1 MVHAEEVK
9 HANTTLNTIGLCH
22 HVRATGE
29 GAHERSELA
38 VYHGLTRANVLG
50 EVAHGEANHQQRLR
64 RLCCAHDRLRLL
76 RIYCE
81 RLLNEHRLASGGGGL
96 GCGEMQMIWQR
107 DDHRLNARMRKKFV
121 CSCVRGCAVLPCNLC
136 GDIST

>member
-1 MVHAEEVK
+1 MHTEEVK
-9 HANTTLNTIGLCH
+9 HANTTLNAISLCH

-38 VYHGLTRANVLG
+38 AGYGLTRANVLG

-64 RLCCAHDRLRLL
+64 RLCCAHDRLRLV

-81 RLLNEHRLASGGGGL
+81 RLLNEHRLTSGGGSHR
-96 GCGEMQMIWQR
+96 CGEMQMIRQR
-107 DDHRLNARMRKKFV
+107 DDYRLNAWMRKKFV
-121 CSCVRGCAVLPCNLC
+121 CSCVRGCAVLSCNLC
-136 GDIST
+136 GDIGT